1 MGTEKVFCQ
10 KCERRLN
17 TGGPLK
23 LISKGEKIH
32 EFKDGYYCDNCAKVK
47 IEEARKNGNQGTSPK

>member
-1 MGTEKVFCQ
+1 MVSEKIFCQ
-10 KCERRLN
+10 KCERRLK

-23 LISKGEKIH
+23 LISKGEIIH

-47 IEEARKNGNQGTSPK
+47 IQEARESGNKGTSSK